1 MSEEIAVWFHSEG
14 DLEEWRS
21 PGPFEDCQDEQWYRD
36 KKNQERK
43 GKMQG

>member
-14 DLEEWRS
+14 DLEEWRP

-36 KKNQERK
+36 EKNQERK
-43 GKMQG
+43 GKRQG